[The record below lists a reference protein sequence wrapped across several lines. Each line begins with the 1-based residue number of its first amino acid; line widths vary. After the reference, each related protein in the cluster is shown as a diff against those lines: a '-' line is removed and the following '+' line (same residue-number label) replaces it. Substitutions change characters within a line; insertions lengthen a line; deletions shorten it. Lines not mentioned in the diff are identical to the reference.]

1 VVDLTI
7 VDLAVAVAVAV
18 LAGLDVEEKGM
29 FPVRRERQRVCD
41 GDEEESG
48 GLGSTEMRGLEMAS
62 VGLIS
67 CVSGRRFWSLRLRR
81 SKENRRC

>member
-1 VVDLTI
+1 MVDLTV
-7 VDLAVAVAVAV
+7 VDLAVSVAV
-18 LAGLDVEEKGM
+18 LAGLDVEEKGV